1 MKEKTANTLLCQ
13 TGDSQKRMII
23 IEAQETYLYLLFL
36 WRTDHYSLLV
46 KFQG

>member
-23 IEAQETYLYLLFL
+23 IEAQETFVSPF
-36 WRTDHYSLLV
+36 SLEDRPL
-46 KFQG
+46 